1 MGRCDHM
8 ERVPH
13 GRLRPPIVPIR
24 LGSAITTFC
33 STALERELLSSLY
46 YYWIP
51 IKSIQQ
57 ELCLSERNVR
67 TLLSFSCQAKSAIT
81 AKGAKSGCSATRKP
95 AVLYATCGPA
105 QQPAVLYA
113 TCGPAQQ
120 PAVPY
125 ATCGAFRPVGARM
138 AKEAKSDWRACQQ
151 QLSRDDRCGRRGNE
165 KGSTNDR
172 TP

>member
-1 MGRCDHM
+1 MSESAIDSQPRSLRECPQTRTSPASTTVCQGRMGWRCDHA

-13 GRLRPPIVPIR
+13 GRLRPPIAPIR

-105 QQPAVLYA
+105 QQPAVLSAQLVHEWQRKREA
-113 TCGPAQQ
+113 T
-120 PAVPY
+120 
-125 ATCGAFRPVGARM
+125 GALA
-138 AKEAKSDWRACQQ
+138 
-151 QLSRDDRCGRRGNE
+151 N
-165 KGSTNDR
+165 NN
-172 TP
+172 